1 MIKLGIIGC
10 SSIVSRA
17 IITPAKEVK
26 GLRVYGIA
34 SRNPENARR
43 YAKEY
48 GIEKAFESYEEL
60 LDCEAINCVYIA
72 LPNDLHKEWI
82 IKAIKAG
89 KHILVEKPICL
100 SKAEFDEILSEIS
113 KKNIKLL
120 EGVMIKHHPWQ
131 AAIKEMI
138 TSEKYGK
145 LEIINTYACIVPKGN
160 NVNSYRNFPERGG
173 GAFYDLSCYWLQ
185 FLQEV
190 KGLNPIYY
198 KGSSSFNGPNGI
210 DSTFSTRM
218 RYENDFET
226 GFIASFELPYKVEH
240 HLGFEKARVVVK
252 DFFRACLGNFKI
264 NVLIEE
270 KATGNKERLQFDA
283 ANYYTNQLEFLVDVV
298 EGRKESIPIHES
310 YERIKLME
318 DIYNS
323 AKSSIKNYEGSEV
336 YNG

>member
-1 MIKLGIIGC
+1 MINLGIIGC
-10 SSIVSRA
+10 SSIVPRA

-26 GLRVYGIA
+26 GLRLYGIA

-48 GIEKAFESYEEL
+48 GIEKAFDSYEEL

-72 LPNDLHKEWI
+72 IPNDVHKEWI

-100 SKAEFDEILSEIS
+100 NKFEFDEILSQLSE
-113 KKNIKLL
+113 KDIKLL

-131 AAIKEMI
+131 ASIKEII
-138 TSEKYGK
+138 TSQKYGR
-145 LEIINTYACIVPKGN
+145 LERINTYACIVPKGN
-160 NVNSYRNFPERGG
+160 NVNGYRNFPERGG

-190 KGLNPIYY
+190 IGLNPIYY
-198 KGSSSFNGPNGI
+198 EGDSSFNGPNGI
-210 DSTFSTRM
+210 DSTFFARM
-218 RYENDFET
+218 RYENDFGT

-240 HLGFEKARVVVK
+240 HLEFENAKLVVK
-252 DFFRACLGNFKI
+252 DFFRSCLGNFKI

-270 KATGNKERLQFDA
+270 KVTGNKERLQFDA
-283 ANYYTNQLEFLVDVV
+283 ANYYTNQLEFLVDVL
-298 EGRKESIPIHES
+298 EGRKECIPIHES

-318 DIYNS
+318 CIYNS
-323 AKSSIKNYEGSEV
+323 AKSSIKSDEREEV